1 MEVDHIDNNTL
12 NNDISNLQL
21 LSHRDNINKRMES
34 GNNQYSAVD
43 NLLKSIPED
52 LDKLDKFNPNQL
64 AIAKLEADMA
74 RLEYLTLK
82 LRNQKRKVMFLK
94 LKEHYNKVMESL

>member
-1 MEVDHIDNNTL
+1 MEVDHINNNTL
-12 NNDISNLQL
+12 DNSLDNLQL
-21 LSHRDNINKRMES
+21 LSHRDNIDKRMNGGS
-34 GNNQYSAVD
+34 NQFSAVD
-43 NLLKSIPED
+43 ELLKSIPQELND
-52 LDKLDKFNPNQL
+52 LDTFNPNQL
-64 AIAKLEADMA
+64 KVCKLEADMA